1 MALMLLTIL
10 PAVASDGDQA
20 PTEAEIRAAFVFN
33 FAKFTEW
40 PADVFADGD
49 SPLTVGFLGADDAR
63 TAFAL
68 LSAGKMINGRK
79 IVVLELD
86 SVPNTHQY
94 QILFFRKFKGDTGLG
109 ALGVPKD
116 ARTLTIGES
125 ENFLARGGMIRL
137 FVDDNR
143 MRFDVNV
150 GASTRSQLRL
160 SSKLLALARTVVNL
174 PQPVGD

>member
-1 MALMLLTIL
+1 
-10 PAVASDGDQA
+10 
-20 PTEAEIRAAFVFN
+20 
-33 FAKFTEW
+33 
-40 PADVFADGD
+40 VFANAD

-63 TAFAL
+63 SAFVL
-68 LSAGKMINGRK
+68 LSEGKMINGRK
-79 IVVLELD
+79 IVAVQLD
-86 SVPNTHQY
+86 SVPNTRQF
-94 QILFFRKFKGDTGLG
+94 QILFFRKFKGDTGAG
-109 ALGVPKD
+109 ALGVAKD

-125 ENFLARGGMIRL
+125 ENFLTRGGMIRL

-160 SSKLLALARTVVNL
+160 SSKLLALARSVVNL